1 MDGPSTEEGSQL
13 NREHETSAQ
22 APQNP
27 QVIRRSGRVRKPYN
41 RLQQHFSSLEEVSN
55 KPIRAADHPIPSIER
70 PKLVVVLKV
79 KFKFPTPEPNRMA
92 PAAEPKTQIRV
103 PKASATYTPST
114 QDPELR
120 TDINSRL
127 LADGHITT

>member
-1 MDGPSTEEGSQL
+1 MDGPSTEDSSQL

-27 QVIRRSGRVRKPYN
+27 QAIRRSGRVRKPSD
-41 RLQQHFSSLEEVSN
+41 RLQQHLSSLEEVSN

-70 PKLVVVLKV
+70 PRFVLKAKV
-79 KFKFPTPEPNRMA
+79 KSPSPEPNRMA
-92 PAAEPKTQIRV
+92 PAAEPKTPIRV